1 MYVKKTPLQKL
12 REIIIQGFCS
22 LKRLFVNK
30 MKSIYSYCRLLQ
42 IKVKCTIG
50 KLKSSGLLS
59 QSVIVADSKV
69 KVKIWRFDI
78 LSWINKWFKTS
89 IKVLLVEQELFTLPE
104 HLISP
109 PVFRGVRVTRSLLL
123 YVCFVD
129 RCLSFCTFS
138 FGHCVVYVWPPS
150 CYTG

>member
-1 MYVKKTPLQKL
+1 MP
-12 REIIIQGFCS
+12 INS
-22 LKRLFVNK
+22 LYGGTVG
-30 MKSIYSYCRLLQ
+30 MLLQ

-89 IKVLLVEQELFTLPE
+89 IKVLYFMRSNASMSSGEVLMN
-104 HLISP
+104 
-109 PVFRGVRVTRSLLL
+109 PVF
-123 YVCFVD
+123 Y
-129 RCLSFCTFS
+129 
-138 FGHCVVYVWPPS
+138 Y
-150 CYTG
+150 